1 MSIPSDRDATDE
13 LFVIAGSILSFGL
26 CSMQNASPGK
36 RSYSQATSL
45 CVNTQ
50 STFKLPHEQRIVRDF
65 PVLRQLSVF
74 NAVELKGHRV
84 DASASGLEAT
94 EIALVRTSNGIQDS
108 DAVTLSQNRRN
119 RQR

>member
-1 MSIPSDRDATDE
+1 
-13 LFVIAGSILSFGL
+13 
-26 CSMQNASPGK
+26 MQNASPGK